1 MIGQFLDTI
10 IVASIIIAV
19 VKSGFDEP
27 SLSTSWKLLETVL
40 SHLEMLNN
48 N

>member
-1 MIGQFLDTI
+1 MIGHFLDAM
-10 IVASIIIAV
+10 IVASIAV
-19 VKSGFDEP
+19 VKSGYGKP
-27 SLSTSWKLLETVL
+27 SDSTSWKLLETVL